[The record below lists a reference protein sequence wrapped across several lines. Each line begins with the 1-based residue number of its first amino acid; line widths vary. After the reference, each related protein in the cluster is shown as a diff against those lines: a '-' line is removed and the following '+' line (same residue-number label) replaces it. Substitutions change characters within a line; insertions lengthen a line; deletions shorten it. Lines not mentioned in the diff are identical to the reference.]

1 MNKIQPPK
9 AEKRTHQYTKYD
21 HIINDDYHWLR
32 DNRWPNVQD
41 NDVLSY
47 LKKENRYS
55 NQFFK
60 PLNNSINKIFEE
72 LKGRIKLSDKSV
84 PIRYR
89 NYYYFNKT
97 TTKSNYAIHLRSSAA
112 GGRGTVLLDENI
124 MSKGKKY
131 FRLGAMSVSPKENL
145 LAYSEDTDGDER
157 YTVSVK
163 DLDSNKLLKDKVT
176 DTLGGIVWQEDGS
189 GFYYTKVD
197 DKWRPNKLYYHELG
211 TSQKD
216 DKLIY
221 YEKDTTF
228 RVGVSKSSDYKYILV
243 EVSSSTSDEIR
254 YIDSLDNSHK
264 MSMLI
269 ERREDHLCNVDHI
282 NGAFYIQT
290 NDKGKNFRL
299 VRLSDQNVKQ
309 NKYQELIPHHK
320 DVYLTD
326 FSLYDRNLVVE
337 IREEGLDK
345 IYIYKYDDIKKR
357 ETIEFPDP
365 TYTASVIDSE
375 KDDDGVYIHYSSMV
389 SPSAC
394 FKRNFKTQEMEVL
407 KVQEIPSGYESSQY
421 SSERVW
427 AESRDGKTK
436 VPISLV
442 YKKSLFKKDGSN
454 PLYLYG
460 YGSYGMAIPPSFG
473 SSIISLLDRGFVFA
487 IAHIRGGD
495 DLGFEWYEK
504 AKFLNKKKTFNDF
517 IDVATHLIKQKYT
530 AEGQIVIVGRSAGGM
545 LVGNAVNT
553 DSSLF
558 KAVIADVPFVD
569 VLNTMLD
576 DSLPLTP
583 GEFKEWGNPKEQEY
597 FDYIKSYSPY
607 DNVTSQE
614 YPHMYVQAGLNDP
627 RVTYWEP
634 AKWVAKLRDMKI
646 DNNTL
651 ILETNM
657 SVGHGGNSRRFA
669 RIKEIAKEYAF
680 ILKVFN
686 KI

>member
-1 MNKIQPPK
+1 MNKITLPK
-9 AEKRTHQYTKYD
+9 AQKKKYQYKK
-21 HIINDDYHWLR
+21 HNHVINDEYHWLR
-32 DNRWPNVQD
+32 DKNWPNVQD
-41 NDVLSY
+41 KEVLSY
-47 LKKENRYS
+47 LKKEN
-55 NQFFK
+55 NHTNLFFK
-60 PLNNSINKIFEE
+60 PLKGSINKLFEE

-97 TTKSNYAIHLRSSAA
+97 TSKSNYAIHLRSATS
-112 GGRGTVLLDENI
+112 GGRGEVLLDENL

-131 FRLGAMSVSPKENL
+131 FRLGAMSVSPNEDL
-145 LAYSEDTDGDER
+145 LAYSEDKDGDER
-157 YTVSVK
+157 YTISIK
-163 DLDSNKLLKDKVT
+163 NLDTEKLLKDSIK
-176 DTLGGIVWQEDGS
+176 DTLGGVIWQENGA

-197 DKWRPNKLYYHELG
+197 DKWRPNKLYYHKLG
-211 TSQKD
+211 TSQQD

-228 RVGVSKSSDYKYILV
+228 RVGASKSSDYKYIFV
-243 EVSSSTSDEIR
+243 EVSSSTSDEIM
-254 YIDSLDNSHK
+254 YIDALDDMHEMK
-264 MSMLI
+264 MLVK
-269 ERREDHLCNVDHI
+269 RRKDHLCSVDHI
-282 NGAFYIQT
+282 NGSFYIQT

-299 VRLSDQNVKQ
+299 VKLLDQDLKQ
-309 NKYQELIPHHK
+309 HKYQELIPHK
-320 DVYLTD
+320 KEVYLTD
-326 FSLYDRNLVVE
+326 FSLYDNCLITE
-337 IREEGLDK
+337 TREEGLDK
-345 IYIYKYDDIKKR
+345 IYIYQYDDMTKR

-389 SPSAC
+389 APATC
-394 FKRNFKTQEMEVL
+394 FKRNFKTKEMKVL
-407 KVQEIPSGYESSQY
+407 KIQEIPSGYESSHY
-421 SSERVW
+421 NSERIWVD
-427 AESRDGKTK
+427 SRDGKTK

-495 DLGFEWYEK
+495 DMGFEWYEQ
-504 AKFLNKKKTFNDF
+504 AKFLNKKKTFDDF
-517 IDVATHLIKQKYT
+517 IDVARCLVKTKYT
-530 AEGQIVIVGRSAGGM
+530 SSGEIVIVGRSAGGM
-545 LVGNAVNT
+545 LVGKAVNT
-553 DSSLF
+553 DASLF

-576 DSLPLTP
+576 ESLPLTP
-583 GEFKEWGNPKEQEY
+583 GEFKEWGNPKEKEY

-607 DNVTSQE
+607 DNVKQQD

-634 AKWVAKLRDMKI
+634 AKWVAKLRDQKT
-646 DNNTL
+646 DKNTL
-651 ILETNM
+651 LLETNM

-686 KI
+686 KS

>member
-1 MNKIQPPK
+1 MNKITLPK
-9 AEKRTHQYTKYD
+9 AQKKNCQYKK
-21 HIINDDYHWLR
+21 HNHVINDDYHWLR
-32 DNRWPNVQD
+32 DKNWPNVQD
-41 NDVLSY
+41 KEVLSY
-47 LKKENRYS
+47 LKKENS
-55 NQFFK
+55 HTNLFFK
-60 PLNNSINKIFEE
+60 PLKGSINKVFEE
-72 LKGRIKLSDKSV
+72 LKGRVKLSDKSV

-97 TTKSNYAIHLRSSAA
+97 TSKSNYAIHLRSTTPR
-112 GGRGTVLLDENI
+112 GRGKVLLDENS

-131 FRLGAMSVSPKENL
+131 FRLGAMSVSPNEDL

-157 YTVSVK
+157 YTVSIK
-163 DLDSNKLLKDKVT
+163 NLDNDKLLKDRIKE
-176 DTLGGIVWQEDGS
+176 TLGGIIWQENGA

-197 DKWRPNKLYYHELG
+197 DKWRPNKLYYHKLG
-211 TSQKD
+211 TSQQD

-228 RVGVSKSSDYKYILV
+228 RVGVSKSSDYKYIFV
-243 EVSSSTSDEIR
+243 EVSSSTSDEIM
-254 YIDSLDNSHK
+254 YIDALDDMHEMK
-264 MSMLI
+264 MLVK
-269 ERREDHLCNVDHI
+269 RRKDHLCSVDHI
-282 NGAFYIQT
+282 NEAFYIQT

-299 VRLSDQNVKQ
+299 IKLLDQDVKQ
-309 NKYQELIPHHK
+309 RKYQEIIPHK
-320 DVYLTD
+320 KEVYLTD
-326 FSLYDRNLVVE
+326 FSLYDNCLITE
-337 IREEGLDK
+337 TREGGLDK
-345 IYIYKYDDIKKR
+345 IYIYQYDDMTKR

-365 TYTASVIDSE
+365 TYTASIIDSE
-375 KDDDGVYIHYSSMV
+375 KDDDGVYVHYSSMV
-389 SPSAC
+389 SPATC
-394 FKRNFKTQEMEVL
+394 FKRNFKTKEMKVL
-407 KVQEIPSGYESSQY
+407 KEQEIPSGYESSHY
-421 SSERVW
+421 NSERIW

-436 VPISLV
+436 IPISLV
-442 YKKSLFKKDGSN
+442 YKKSVFKKNGSN

-495 DLGFEWYEK
+495 DMGFEWYEQ

-517 IDVATHLIKQKYT
+517 IDVAKYLVKKKYT
-530 AEGQIVIVGRSAGGM
+530 SGGEIVIVGRSAGGM

-553 DSSLF
+553 DASLF

-576 DSLPLTP
+576 ESLPLTP
-583 GEFKEWGNPKEQEY
+583 GEFKEWGNPKETEY

-607 DNVTSQE
+607 DNVKQQD

-634 AKWVAKLRDMKI
+634 AKWVAKLRNQKTDS
-646 DNNTL
+646 NTL
-651 ILETNM
+651 LLETNM
-657 SVGHGGNSRRFA
+657 SVGHGGNSKRFA

-686 KI
+686 KG